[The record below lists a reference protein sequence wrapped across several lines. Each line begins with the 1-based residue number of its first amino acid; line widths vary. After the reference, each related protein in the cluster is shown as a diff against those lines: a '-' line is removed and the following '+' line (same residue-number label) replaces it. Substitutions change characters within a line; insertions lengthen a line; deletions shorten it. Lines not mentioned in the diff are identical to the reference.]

1 MDESGKASEQSSI
14 RDPNVLVRGSGAGF
28 SQEIIAGS
36 HRLTADE
43 PVAAGGTDIGPT
55 PYDLLLAALGACTS
69 MTVGMYARRKKWPL
83 AGIVVRLRHSKIH
96 AEDFPQPQSRKFAAY
111 GSRIWEGLAGPA
123 QEIAQKVFQCL
134 TEQDAAGR
142 LTRRP
147 TRLSDL
153 VTITGAHAVK

>member
-14 RDPNVLVRGSGAGF
+14 TDPNVLVRGSGAGF

-96 AEDFPQPQSRKFAAY
+96 ADAVAFSLLVYSVAKF
-111 GSRIWEGLAGPA
+111 GKRGNDDGREPA
-123 QEIAQKVFQCL
+123 QVYGGNQVELAWTMDTQ
-134 TEQDAAGR
+134 
-142 LTRRP
+142 
-147 TRLSDL
+147 
-153 VTITGAHAVK
+153 

>member
-14 RDPNVLVRGSGAGF
+14 TDPNVLVRGSGAGF

-83 AGIVVRLRHSKIH
+83 AGIVVRLRHSKIGSAQQSVRVRILRGFLESDEFGLSGSQALRLQQQIVH
-96 AEDFPQPQSRKFAAY
+96 VSITAAAAEQSFD
-111 GSRIWEGLAGPA
+111 
-123 QEIAQKVFQCL
+123 V
-134 TEQDAAGR
+134 
-142 LTRRP
+142 
-147 TRLSDL
+147 
-153 VTITGAHAVK
+153 AVDGFHHTH

>member
-83 AGIVVRLRHSKIH
+83 AGVVVRQFALREVITELSNGQDTGVRWSAIGV
-96 AEDFPQPQSRKFAAY
+96 EFGDQPHY
-111 GSRIWEGLAGPA
+111 GAPRSIFIRVLLDCANA
-123 QEIAQKVFQCL
+123 
-134 TEQDAAGR
+134 
-142 LTRRP
+142 
-147 TRLSDL
+147 
-153 VTITGAHAVK
+153 